1 MSDRASSAHNAALRP
16 ALKLIVEAAKD
27 EAGQWVLLESLCLG
41 IGMLHGRSNRDTAV
55 FIETMAER
63 IATGERTTNV

>member
-1 MSDRASSAHNAALRP
+1 MSHETHNAALFP
-16 ALKLIVEAAKD
+16 ILKMITEAAAD

-41 IGMLHGRSNRDTAV
+41 IGMLHKRDARATGT

-63 IATGERTTNV
+63 IVTGERDRMGLGK